1 MAAGI
6 IGKALIVAWSFTLTN
21 LGPTPQIINLGPAP
35 TNSNYVPVECVIRN
49 VQTKVA
55 VGLILSFGTNQKNPI
70 NVLDSEGDPSVTK
83 WMAGKFN
90 GYLTYGMSGNSIVPA
105 DQNLYV
111 EYSLPK
117 TYPATDKSITID
129 VLAYPTN

>member
-1 MAAGI
+1 MAAEI

-21 LGPTPQIINLGPAP
+21 LGSTPQIINLGPAP
-35 TNSNYVPVECVIRN
+35 TVSNYIPVELIIRDA
-49 VQTKVA
+49 KMKDA
-55 VGLILSFGTNQKNPI
+55 DGLTMSFGTDSKKPNNVFGPYQIISKSMNQNI
-70 NVLDSEGDPSVTK
+70 
-83 WMAGKFN
+83 N
-90 GYLTYGMSGNSIVPA
+90 GYRTWDMGGKAIAPA

-117 TYPATDKSITID
+117 AYPASDKPITID